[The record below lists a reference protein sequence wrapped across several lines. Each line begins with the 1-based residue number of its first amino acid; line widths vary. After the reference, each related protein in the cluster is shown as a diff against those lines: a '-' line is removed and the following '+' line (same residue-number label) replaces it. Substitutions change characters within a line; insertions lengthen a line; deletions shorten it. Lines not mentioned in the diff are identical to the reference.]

1 MRKRSVALV
10 ALVALLPLFAACG
23 GGDGPS
29 GSSAEP
35 LSIGQ
40 ALAGSRN
47 GRVTVSGFLIAPDGQ
62 PVRLCSALLESYPP
76 QCGEPALVV
85 EGLDLTSLDGLTKT
99 DDPSLAQVTWSDMPV
114 SIPGEIVDGVLSTA

>member
-1 MRKRSVALV
+1 MRKRSVVLV
-10 ALVALLPLFAACG
+10 ALVALLPLLAACG

-35 LSIGQ
+35 LSVEQ

-85 EGLDLTSLDGLTKT
+85 EGLDLATVAGLTST
-99 DDPSLAQVTWSDMPV
+99 NDSSLAQVTWSDMPV
-114 SIPGEIVDGVLSTA
+114 SIPGEIVDRVLSTA